1 MIDCVI
7 NTDTDSHFP
16 QYYHPAHAAV
26 GEHFYCIIP
35 SLHSVTT
42 NTKNAAQKLIEQ
54 DKSET
59 RTETYYL
66 LTELALAKFIYNILF
81 MNQIDK

>member
-16 QYYHPAHAAV
+16 QYHYPAHAAV
-26 GEHFYCIIP
+26 VEHFYCIIP

-42 NTKNAAQKLIEQ
+42 NTKRAAQKLIEQ
-54 DKSET
+54 DKPET
-59 RTETYYL
+59 RTEDYHL
-66 LTELALAKFIYNILF
+66 LNLLWLIVYIPFYS
-81 MNQIDK
+81 